1 MPEPGRSLP
10 LYRGRWLRVD
20 GEEWPGVGYWE
31 IVRPLDAACV
41 LALTPSGEALLV
53 RQFRVAAR
61 RSFLEIP
68 AGLLDVDGE
77 EASACAARE
86 LREET
91 GYEPESI
98 EPLASVHSSP
108 GYSTERIHIF
118 LARTSEDPLAEPEEG
133 IELVRRPFSELVA
146 EARAGELEDAKT
158 ALAVLLADAR
168 QGAG

>member
-1 MPEPGRSLP
+1 MVEPERSRP

-20 GEEWPGVGYWE
+20 GEEWLGVGFWE

-41 LALTPSGEALLV
+41 LALTAADEALLV

-61 RSFLEIP
+61 RTFLEIP
-68 AGLLDVDGE
+68 AGLLDVVGE
-77 EASACAARE
+77 EPSACAARE

-91 GYEPESI
+91 GYEPLSI

-108 GYSTERIHIF
+108 GYSTERIHLF
-118 LARTSEDPLAEPEEG
+118 FARTAVEPAGEPEER
-133 IELVRRPFSELVA
+133 IEVVRRPFDELVA
-146 EARAGELEDAKT
+146 EARSGELEDAKT

-168 QGAG
+168 RDRG